1 MRSLRQKT
9 MDLTHHST
17 QADFAHH
24 LMSDICGNH
33 QLETTYRY
41 ALDFQYD
48 GLRLPSK
55 KMAIGCIQYGANVA
69 INITQLKSYSIS
81 LPLCGKQHLNMRG
94 DYYHSDQRHGLI
106 VSNRELQDLFIDR
119 DCKKLQVVIPE
130 HSLQLVL
137 AELLE
142 RPIHESIIFNPMMN
156 LESDQM
162 IGAWWKN
169 IQNFMLIK
177 SQYTDFYGLEMFSG
191 DYENFLIKTLLL
203 SQENNFSAELKEQT
217 QKKPSYIQKVKQFLM
232 SHAQENITQEMI
244 VAVAGVSKTKL
255 YQQFQA
261 AYGMTPIAFLKK
273 YRLQQIY
280 KVLVEPKSSHLSIS
294 QLAYDWGF
302 SHLSRFAQD
311 YYEEFGEKP
320 SETKAKFQ

>member
-1 MRSLRQKT
+1 MRSLHQQN
-9 MDLTHHST
+9 MDLIHHST

-24 LMSDICGNH
+24 LMSDICGQH

-69 INITQLKSYSIS
+69 INIAQLKSYSIS
-81 LPLCGKQHLNMRG
+81 LPLSGKQHLNIHG
-94 DYYHSDQRHGLI
+94 DYYHSDQDHGLI
-106 VSNRELQDLFIDR
+106 VSNCELQDLFIDR

-142 RPIHESIIFNPMMN
+142 RPITESIVFNPMMN
-156 LESDQM
+156 LRSDP
-162 IGAWWKN
+162 IVGAWWSN
-169 IQNFMLIK
+169 IKNFMLIK
-177 SQYTDFYGLEMFSG
+177 AQYTDFYGLEMFSG

-203 SQENNFSAELKEQT
+203 SQENNFSEELKGLHN
-217 QKKPSYIQKVKQFLM
+217 KKPNYIQKVQKFLM
-232 SHAQENITQEMI
+232 QHAHENITLEMI
-244 VAVAGVSKTKL
+244 LTVAGVSKTKL
-255 YQQFQA
+255 YRQFQEC
-261 AYGMTPIAFLKK
+261 YGMTPIAFLKK

-280 KVLVEPKSSHLSIS
+280 NILSEPKHTDTSIS
-294 QLAYDWGF
+294 QLAYHWGF
-302 SHLSRFAQD
+302 THLSRFAQD
-311 YYEEFGEKP
+311 YYHEFGEKP
-320 SETKAKFQ
+320 SDTKAKFQ